1 MAFLPY
7 IFISP
12 PLDGIFLAA
21 YATAVVVSFLVPLRN
36 RENLFVSASG
46 LYTGAVLAIFAVCFV
61 SGQMILIAGLFLGD
75 PSKYIGS
82 LFIFFSMIPI
92 ATSPYRLSKMGG
104 RLRIKGIAGVVVA
117 DETQSQLDHFSLDF
131 STQSW
136 FRHGSFSLAFLAFL
150 GSYYY
155 GWSFLGLPALLY
167 SVSLLVLIAI
177 ILRSLAGRFLSPFL
191 PSELADRLES
201 AYPTSKSKRFTLG
214 PRATLVTIIVLSFL
228 AIASL
233 VQNPFTGNNFLVFLV
248 LAVSNAAYLAAY
260 LVTGRSANKSSK
272 HP

>member
-12 PLDGIFLAA
+12 PLDGIFLVA

-36 RENLFVSASG
+36 RENQFVSASG

-92 ATSPYRLSKMGG
+92 AASPYRLSKMGG

-167 SVSLLVLIAI
+167 SVSL
-177 ILRSLAGRFLSPFL
+177 LSPFL